1 MNLYGAP
8 LRFVA
13 LFLAALPNCWAFVVP
28 LSHRSKINAI
38 STSQPTNVRVSSFF
52 LSSITHDKGHGTVH
66 KSYYS
71 FEEMKDLETRLDAL
85 QKEAPELLSGFY
97 EPHLKSFSV
106 RPGAAT
112 VSSFILYNMTSKN
125 SRTDILPSL

>member
-1 MNLYGAP
+1 M
-8 LRFVA
+8 
-13 LFLAALPNCWAFVVP
+13 
-28 LSHRSKINAI
+28 
-38 STSQPTNVRVSSFF
+38 
-52 LSSITHDKGHGTVH
+52 H

-85 QKEAPELLSGFY
+85 QREAPELLSGFY

-125 SRTDILPSL
+125 SAH